1 MKQGKEDFKFVKNE
15 KDKTR
20 DYLLQKD
27 KLTKVGFYIIVILIV
42 VLFIV
47 FIVTSADLF
56 QNSL

>member
-1 MKQGKEDFKFVKNE
+1 VKQGKEDFKFVKNK

-27 KLTKVGFYIIVILIV
+27 KLTKVGFYIILILIV

-47 FIVTSADLF
+47 FIITSADLF
-56 QNSL
+56 